1 MIFRYIMRIS
11 EKKVEN
17 DQYRRFWKKKKFSD
31 TLYGDVRKRQKMVG
45 IGIFDRSVEFLGRNV
60 G

>member
-1 MIFRYIMRIS
+1 MWRCEITEKNDRYYCFLEMGAF
-11 EKKVEN
+11 
-17 DQYRRFWKKKKFSD
+17 YD

-45 IGIFDRSVEFLGRNV
+45 IGIVDKSAEFLGRDA